1 MRRPVYTC
9 EYACPVEAT
18 ADILGGKWK
27 AVILYYL
34 FEGPK
39 RFNQLKRHLPEVTQR
54 MLTLQ
59 LRDLEL
65 DGIVHREIYKEIPPR
80 VEYSLTE
87 FGMTLGPIIVQMR
100 DWGEAY
106 MDQIQVYKR
115 QRTSAVTPP
124 LQSDDLDQASWQQHG
139 GASDSKLADAFQ

>member
-1 MRRPVYTC
+1 MRKPVYAC
-9 EYACPVEAT
+9 EYRCPVEAT
-18 ADILGGKWK
+18 VDILGGKWK

-39 RFNQLKRHLPEVTQR
+39 RFNQLKRLLPEVTQR

-65 DGIVHREIYKEIPPR
+65 DGIVHREIYPEIPPR

-87 FGMTLGPIIVQMR
+87 FGTSLGPIIVQMC
-100 DWGEAY
+100 DWGEMY
-106 MDQIQVYKR
+106 MEQIQARKR
-115 QRTSAVTPP
+115 QRMSAVLPAP
-124 LQSDDLDQASWQQHG
+124 RP
-139 GASDSKLADAFQ
+139 